1 MKSESVGQG
10 GSPTARGRKLSLS
23 NYAARIPR
31 VCCAKC
37 RRLVH
42 RDEAVT
48 VVEDCVYMRICLNCL
63 EDERIRLPL
72 EIELDS

>member
-10 GSPTARGRKLSLS
+10 GSPIARGRKLSLP
-23 NYAARIPR
+23 NGTHHAAR

-42 RDEAVT
+42 RDEAVPIT
-48 VVEDCVYMRICLNCL
+48 EDGVYMRICLTCL
-63 EDERIRLPL
+63 EDEGIRMP
-72 EIELDS
+72 IEVEL